1 MIVLVMRKN
10 QEVKGFVM
18 QSTARKDTDNCTK
31 FHIIH
36 FNTNETHA
44 TVGIKEAQAGR
55 ERQERDQ
62 RTTEKV
68 QVVSS

>member
-36 FNTNETHA
+36 FNANETHA
-44 TVGIKEAQAGR
+44 TVGIKEA
-55 ERQERDQ
+55 
-62 RTTEKV
+62 
-68 QVVSS
+68 

>member
-1 MIVLVMRKN
+1 MEGVVRQSELEVIVRKPKSKAFMIVLVMRKN

-36 FNTNETHA
+36 FNANETHA
-44 TVGIKEAQAGR
+44 TVGIKEA
-55 ERQERDQ
+55 
-62 RTTEKV
+62 
-68 QVVSS
+68 